1 MLKGS
6 TPAGKRRLTWRTPRV
21 RHPGLR
27 TRAPTLQS
35 FNGCHQKA
43 SHLIQQSSNTR
54 NTHRP
59 GGLSTAGAQLPQVTR
74 RRAHSELSME
84 IKVAH
89 LTTTWLILHSEVI
102 ARPPKLAKGSPDK
115 LELGIHIQSPGFK
128 QHEPRLSLLEHLPL
142 SLVETP

>member
-35 FNGCHQKA
+35 FNRCHQKA

-89 LTTTWLILHSEVI
+89 LTLPGSFCTAKSSHAHPSWLKAPQTNLN
-102 ARPPKLAKGSPDK
+102 
-115 LELGIHIQSPGFK
+115 LESTYSHQALNSTSPGSHFSNTC
-128 QHEPRLSLLEHLPL
+128 PCPL
-142 SLVETP
+142 